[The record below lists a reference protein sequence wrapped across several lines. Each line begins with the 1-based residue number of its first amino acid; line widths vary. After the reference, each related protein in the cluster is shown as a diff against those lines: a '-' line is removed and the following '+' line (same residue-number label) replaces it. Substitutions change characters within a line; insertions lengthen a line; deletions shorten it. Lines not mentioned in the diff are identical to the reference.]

1 MPDEAHVVFA
11 CDESGAKGYADQDE
25 RFPRELGVFFAGIL
39 MPGDPVNEKMPPF
52 LGLVTICT
60 PATGK
65 LHIADLSAERSDPAL
80 LARPT
85 SEGVNA
91 QPQIRAMPRVD
102 RTVAGLA
109 TSQQT
114 IACRPDAF

>member
-39 MPGDPVNEKMPPF
+39 MPEDPVNEKMPPF